1 MRAERRIVFRLR
13 FLPPRSPQ
21 ARSRQTIASPPREVS
36 MIPVLSV
43 LLWIT
48 FFASALL
55 LIIVILL
62 QEPKGGGLAEA
73 FGGLGASTFGVK
85 SSGTNRFTFTVFAV
99 FLFSALGIHALKR
112 GPRIVQPEPEKQE
125 QPADEQGGGAPAS
138 PIKLEGV
145 GQDGNPIKIETGQ
158 GGKVEV
164 GGQPGGQSPQP
175 AGEDP
180 QPAGGGNESG
190 GGNEG
195 GDNK

>member
-1 MRAERRIVFRLR
+1 
-13 FLPPRSPQ
+13 
-21 ARSRQTIASPPREVS
+21 
-36 MIPVLSV
+36 
-43 LLWIT
+43 LW
-48 FFASALL
+48 
-55 LIIVILL
+55 ILL

-164 GGQPGGQSPQP
+164 GGQPGGQSPSRRARIRSLLAAAMSP
-175 AGEDP
+175 AAAMRAATTSRRP
-180 QPAGGGNESG
+180 WHPAA
-190 GGNEG
+190 
-195 GDNK
+195 